1 MKYTNNF
8 LFIILILVL
17 FSCNN
22 SNTGNNDLGFK
33 KSYKKQIV
41 DGDIQKERVEY
52 FDEETEYE
60 L

>member
-1 MKYTNNF
+1 MT
-8 LFIILILVL
+8 LI
-17 FSCNN
+17 SCAECGKRISDL
-22 SNTGNNDLGFK
+22 SNQCIGCGAPN
-33 KSYKKQIV
+33 KKQIV